1 MSPKLPVPS
10 SPSARKNTSMIP
22 SLVPMQAFSLD
33 EDAAFEEMED
43 DAEIEALVDVLFP
56 DSIVPA

>member
-1 MSPKLPVPS
+1 
-10 SPSARKNTSMIP
+10 
-22 SLVPMQAFSLD
+22 MQAFSLD